1 MANDSNRVRIAS
13 VVETDIGVL
22 PASPRF
28 RIGRMTGESV
38 EFSPQ
43 FFNSAEIRSDRMN
56 PDPVQIFQQNQ
67 GSINY
72 ELSYPT
78 DRTLLS
84 DFIASAFFNSWTNT
98 PFRDNDGTAD
108 SVITDIG
115 TVANT
120 VTFATG
126 PAFLVGHLVRN
137 TGFAQPG
144 NNGLFPVTTGGTTS
158 YVSTGSTFTAEAA
171 PSGTARVKVVGYQG
185 TAADITATGT
195 GLASTTLD
203 FTTLGL
209 ALGQWIKIGGTGA
222 AFRFG
227 TVAANNDWARITAI
241 SAHALTLD
249 NLPVGWGA
257 DTGTGKT
264 IRIFFGDRLINGV
277 TRSTIALE
285 KAFLGQAVPSYVLHH
300 GLVGKTLTVN
310 AQSQQAIT
318 GTIAVMGT
326 QAAANTSPNGA
337 TYAAATTDPVMTSN
351 ISMTRVAENNA
362 AVVAPNFIKDLSF
375 TVENSTRLL
384 DAVGFAQA
392 VDIGAGDCAVT
403 GTANT
408 YFGDL
413 TLYNKLI
420 NGTPSSLS
428 MRMQTGSKALIFT
441 LPRVIYTGG
450 APSTQAKNTDVMISL
465 TFTSSIDPA
474 TNSVVNADRFDYFEI

>member
-13 VVETDIGVL
+13 VVETSIGVL

-72 ELSYPT
+72 ELSFLT
-78 DRTLLS
+78 DKTLLS
-84 DFIASAFFNSWTNT
+84 DFFASAFFSLWANT
-98 PFRDNDGTAD
+98 VSRDNDGTAD
-108 SVITDIG
+108 AVITDIG

-126 PAFLVGHLVRN
+126 APFIVGHLVRN
-137 TGFAQPG
+137 SGFIQPG
-144 NNGLFPVTTGGTTS
+144 NNGTFPVTTGGATS

-171 PSGTARVKVVGYQG
+171 PPGTARVKVVGYQG
-185 TAADITATGT
+185 TASDITATGT
-195 GLASTTLD
+195 GLASTTVD

-209 ALGQWIKIGGTGA
+209 AVGQWIKIGGTSA
-222 AFRFG
+222 AFRFS
-227 TVAANNDWARITAI
+227 TNAANNDWARITAI
-241 SAHALTLD
+241 AAHALTLD
-249 NLPVGWGA
+249 NLPSGWGA
-257 DTGTGKT
+257 DTGTSKT
-264 IRIFFGDRLINGV
+264 IRIFFGDRLVNGV
-277 TRSTIALE
+277 TRTSLALE
-285 KAFLGQAVPSYVLHH
+285 KAFLGQAVPSYLLHQ
-300 GLVGKTLTVN
+300 GLVSKTLTVN

-326 QAAANTSPNGA
+326 GANAGTAANGA
-337 TYAAATTDPVMTSN
+337 SYAPATTDPAMTSN

-362 AVVAPNFIKDLSF
+362 PVVSPNFIKDLSF
-375 TVENSTRLL
+375 TIENSTRLL

-420 NGTPSSLS
+420 NGTASSLN
-428 MRMQTGSKALIFT
+428 MRMQVGSKALIFT

-450 APSTQAKNTDVMISL
+450 APSTQAKNTDVMIPL
-465 TFTSSIDPA
+465 TFTSSIDAA
-474 TNSVVNADRFDYFEI
+474 TNSVVSADRFEYFEV